1 MTKAARNQNAS
12 AEQIGTANVDS
23 GCTVLV
29 KEYSSLMSNIKL
41 SIWSR
46 LMSITDR
53 RADNGRIPCP
63 PSFVWAAVGMADP
76 NAVRHPDWL
85 AIARLDREYE
95 ELRDMV
101 RPVKFVQP
109 KYREGHE
116 AMSALLPHVT
126 DRQWAILRGINDLLH
141 ASQTLTEQQI
151 GDTVEENHVGYRA
164 SGDAK
169 FGTYLRNTPWE
180 CLEPID
186 LTRLLG
192 WAWTYR
198 AQLETRRTKRGVIKS
213 TGAILRGL
221 VTPR

>member
-1 MTKAARNQNAS
+1 
-12 AEQIGTANVDS
+12 
-23 GCTVLV
+23 
-29 KEYSSLMSNIKL
+29 MSNITL
-41 SIWSR
+41 SVWSR
-46 LMSITDR
+46 IIPATIPCDSR
-53 RADNGRIPCP
+53 EIPCP
-63 PSFVWAAVGMADP
+63 PSWLWLAVGMADP
-76 NAVRHPDWL
+76 SVPAPKTDWL

-126 DRQWAILRGINDLLH
+126 DRQWAMLRGINDLLH
-141 ASQTLTEQQI
+141 ASQTVTEQQI
-151 GDTVEENHVGYRA
+151 GDTVESNDIGYRA